1 MTYCTKI
8 FSALFLAACAVS
20 SASATK
26 IDFEHAD
33 AKGITGRVNYADR
46 PIVTQGFSFS
56 TNMDVIDVT
65 NGYWSDAGPAHS
77 GSFAILNDFG
87 GDTSLTAADH
97 ATFSLQNFWI
107 RSWYAYGGA
116 GWVSAYLNG
125 QYTGTVNFS
134 STEAWQNVV
143 ANFTNVDRVV
153 IHANVFLV
161 DDISVNGNDSAVPE
175 PASLALFGLAL
186 AGIAG
191 ARRRKRS

>member
-1 MTYCTKI
+1 MAYYTKL
-8 FSALFLAACAVS
+8 FSTLLLAACAVS
-20 SASATK
+20 NATATT

-33 AKGITGRVNYADR
+33 AKGIAGGVNYKDR

-65 NGYWSDAGPAHS
+65 NGYWSGTGPAHS
-77 GSFAILNDFG
+77 GSFAILNDYG
-87 GDTSLTAADH
+87 GDTILAAADD

-107 RSWYAYGGA
+107 RSWYGYDGA

-125 QYTGTVNFS
+125 QNTGTVNFS

-161 DDISVNGNDSAVPE
+161 DDIAVNGKDSAVPE
-175 PASLALFGLAL
+175 PASPALFGLAL
-186 AGIAG
+186 ASIAG